1 MTQNLFAQFD
11 KQFDLA
17 GLKDDIAKAAD
28 NQKDFEEV
36 PDGDYE
42 VAIQK
47 MELRES
53 KTKKPM
59 LTVWFKVVDGSRKG
73 SLIFMNQ
80 LVDEAFKIHIA
91 NEFLRSLN
99 SGLNIEFDSFVQY
112 DKLIKE
118 VFEASKSYEYALEY
132 AHNSKGFATYTIND
146 VFELQ

>member
-1 MTQNLFAQFD
+1 MTNNLFAQFD